1 MRVCACACAC
11 AARSL
16 YVVKTTN
23 IHVMTVDSNFGLEC
37 NSISISQEKNDLHLA
52 YKQKNR

>member
-1 MRVCACACAC
+1 MRVCACAC

-23 IHVMTVDSNFGLEC
+23 IHVMTVDSNLGLAC
-37 NSISISQEKNDLHLA
+37 NSISISQEKTDLHLA
-52 YKQKNR
+52 DKQKNR